1 MLLVRGNI
9 PVGGLLGAS
18 WNLLGPSSKPLADIP
33 DYRREV
39 KPDEVRRF
47 VDDVLF
53 SKAGSGD
60 IPPVI
65 HHRGW

>member
-1 MLLVRGNI
+1 M
-9 PVGGLLGAS
+9 
-18 WNLLGPSSKPLADIP
+18 ADIP